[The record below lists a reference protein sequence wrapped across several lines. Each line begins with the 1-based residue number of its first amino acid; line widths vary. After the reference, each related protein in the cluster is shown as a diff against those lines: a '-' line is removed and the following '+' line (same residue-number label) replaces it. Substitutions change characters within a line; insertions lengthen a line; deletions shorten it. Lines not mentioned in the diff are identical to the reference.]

1 MSRQYKRFCSL
12 IVSGGDGEGLDLSE
26 LRIEFKVRQWDIQT
40 PNSADIR
47 IWNLK
52 PETSKRV
59 EKEFTRVTLQAGYE
73 GADAGII
80 FDGTIVQIRRGRAN
94 ATDTFLDIMAADGDA
109 AYNFAVVNASLA
121 AGSKPEDRLKA
132 ITAAMEKYEVTQG
145 ATPEDGLGDAAL
157 PRGKVMFGMAQDHMR
172 DLAAST
178 LTTWSIQNGKVNV
191 VKKDGYLPDEA
202 VVLNSQTG
210 LIGLPEQTQDGI
222 NARCLLNPKLKVSGR
237 VQINNASI
245 QRAAM
250 SLQYT
255 AINYFPS
262 VAEDGFYRIVVIDHE
277 GDTRGDAWYSDIVCV
292 AIDETVSLGLGQR
305 GYS

>member
-1 MSRQYKRFCSL
+1 MTRQYKRFCSL
-12 IVSGGDGEGLDLSE
+12 IVSGIDGEGLDLSE
-26 LRIEFKVRQWDIQT
+26 LRIEFKVKQWDIQT
-40 PNSADIR
+40 PNHAEIR

-52 PETSKRV
+52 PDTSKRV

-94 ATDTFLDIMAADGDA
+94 ATDTYLDISAADGDA
-109 AYNFAVVNASLA
+109 AYNFAVVSASLA

-132 ITAAMEKYEVTQG
+132 IAAAMEKYGVTEG
-145 ATPEDGLGDAAL
+145 FTPEEGLGDSTL

-172 DLAAST
+172 DLADTT
-178 LTTWSIQNGKVNV
+178 LTSWSIQNGEITV
-191 VKKDGYLPDEA
+191 VKKGGYLPDEA
-202 VVLNSQTG
+202 VVLNAQTG
-210 LIGLPEQTQDGI
+210 MIGLPEQTEDGI

-245 QRAAM
+245 NRQAV

-255 AINYFPS
+255 AVNYFPS
-262 VAEDGFYRIVVIDHE
+262 VASDGFYRIVVVEHE
-277 GDTRGDAWYSDIVCV
+277 GDTRGDAWYSDLICV
-292 AIDETVSLGLGQR
+292 AVDDTVSLGLGQR

>member
-12 IVSGGDGEGLDLSE
+12 VVSGGDGEGLDLSE
-26 LRIEFKVRQWDIQT
+26 LRIEFSVRQWDIQT
-40 PNSADIR
+40 PNSAEIR

-80 FDGTIVQIRRGRAN
+80 FDGTIVQIRRGRTN
-94 ATDTFLDIMAADGDA
+94 ATDTFLDISAADGDA
-109 AYNFAVVNASLA
+109 AYNFAIVSATLA

-132 ITAAMEKYEVTQG
+132 IAAAMEKHEVTQG
-145 ATPEDGLGDAAL
+145 PLPEDGLGDATL
-157 PRGKVMFGMAQDHMR
+157 PRAKVMFGMAQDHMR
-172 DLAAST
+172 DLTDST
-178 LTTWSIQNGKVNV
+178 LTTWSIQNGKIQV

-210 LIGLPEQTQDGI
+210 LIGLPEQTEDGI

-237 VQINNASI
+237 VQINNASV
-245 QRAAM
+245 QRAAV

-255 AINYFPS
+255 AVNYFPS
-262 VAEDGFYRIVVIDHE
+262 VAEDGFYRIVVIDHM
-277 GDTRGDAWYSDIVCV
+277 GDTRGDSWYSDMVCV
-292 AIDETVSLGLGQR
+292 SIDETVSLGLGQR

>member
-145 ATPEDGLGDAAL
+145 ATPEDGLGDATL

-237 VQINNASI
+237 VQINNASV
-245 QRAAM
+245 QRAAA

>member
-1 MSRQYKRFCSL
+1 MTRQYKRFCSL
-12 IVSGGDGEGLDLSE
+12 VVSGLDGEGLDLSE
-26 LRIEFKVRQWDIQT
+26 LRIEFGVRQWDIQT
-40 PNSADIR
+40 PNHAEIR

-52 PETSKRV
+52 PDTSKRV

-73 GADAGII
+73 GADSGII

-94 ATDTFLDIMAADGDA
+94 ATDTYLDITAADGDA
-109 AYNFAVVNASLA
+109 AYNFAVVSASLA

-132 ITAAMEKYEVTQG
+132 ISAAMEKYGVTQG
-145 ATPEDGLGDAAL
+145 AIPEDGLGDSTL

-172 DLAAST
+172 DLADST
-178 LTTWSIQNGKVNV
+178 LTSWSIQNGEVII

-210 LIGLPEQTQDGI
+210 MIGLPTQTEDGI
-222 NARCLLNPKLKVSGR
+222 NVRCLLNPKLKVSGR

-245 QRAAM
+245 QRAAV

-277 GDTRGDAWYSDIVCV
+277 GDTRGDGWYSDLICV
-292 AIDETVSLGLGQR
+292 AVDETVSLGLGQR

>member
-1 MSRQYKRFCSL
+1 
-12 IVSGGDGEGLDLSE
+12 
-26 LRIEFKVRQWDIQT
+26 
-40 PNSADIR
+40 
-47 IWNLK
+47 
-52 PETSKRV
+52 
-59 EKEFTRVTLQAGYE
+59 
-73 GADAGII
+73 
-80 FDGTIVQIRRGRAN
+80 
-94 ATDTFLDIMAADGDA
+94 
-109 AYNFAVVNASLA
+109 
-121 AGSKPEDRLKA
+121 
-132 ITAAMEKYEVTQG
+132 
-145 ATPEDGLGDAAL
+145 
-157 PRGKVMFGMAQDHMR
+157 MFGMAQDQMR
-172 DLAAST
+172 VLADST